1 MKVKGTTFLPAASCL
16 PFMEGK
22 QLIVLGGLQVTSCGH
37 QLLDKRL
44 CSQCSLHGYRK
55 GFVFTNGI

>member
-22 QLIVLGGLQVTSCGH
+22 QLIVLGGLQVTSGH

-55 GFVFTNGI
+55 DFVFTNGI